1 MYGNS
6 RKIVGIWEGSDKE
19 YTLPTLTP
27 KVGDALVVKFD
38 YPVSSIYLA
47 TIIIPLPFFK
57 TSYLKQSDLKF
68 DLMA

>member
-38 YPVSSIYLA
+38 YPVSLIYLA
-47 TIIIPLPFFK
+47 TIIISLPF
-57 TSYLKQSDLKF
+57 
-68 DLMA
+68 